1 MRSGAGGGPF
11 SLTHKTNTESRERN
25 TQKNMCQRKKKN
37 KTPETDLKEM
47 DVRELL
53 DRAFT
58 RIFMKMLSGMGE
70 HGTDK
75 VRTSV
80 RRQPV

>member
-1 MRSGAGGGPF
+1 
-11 SLTHKTNTESRERN
+11 
-25 TQKNMCQRKKKN
+25 MCQRKKKN